1 MLFSI
6 KHLLY
11 FLNFQ
16 ITNHQIPSKLL
27 HLSPPKFSFIIYNR
41 GWRYCSTLV
50 VFGQTDYYKTAHHS
64 SVLVKSLPPLVVL
77 ISWGKSPPHSLTL
90 LFRMPPNRFCYS
102 TVLENFRSYAFKS
115 KSFEEFNDFLLRTNN
130 LSPHVAQNILKLT
143 LLDVSMFSFED
154 ILEFRRQLQN
164 ELERF
169 REALG
174 TITHS
179 VLVDYDE
186 RYLVSGLDDIVK
198 YRILPAVDELE
209 TKIKHSKTKLMSKL
223 LDALKNPVAY
233 VPILGTIFH
242 MIPLQLAFLLSLGLV
257 SFETAV
263 NFIME
268 QKQLTNN
275 GLYYLARLRKKAR

>member
-1 MLFSI
+1 
-6 KHLLY
+6 
-11 FLNFQ
+11 
-16 ITNHQIPSKLL
+16 
-27 HLSPPKFSFIIYNR
+27 
-41 GWRYCSTLV
+41 
-50 VFGQTDYYKTAHHS
+50 
-64 SVLVKSLPPLVVL
+64 
-77 ISWGKSPPHSLTL
+77 
-90 LFRMPPNRFCYS
+90 MPPNRFCYS

-223 LDALKNPVAY
+223 LDALKNPVAH